1 MINYFRVPLLSILLS
16 NLTLLRVMQAG
27 MIAVV
32 IPLVISAFTN
42 DGGER
47 PHLGFLN
54 SGRFQETLLALCW
67 PQSWHNRFVP
77 SFGNSTS
84 RLPYPMQKKQTYSR
98 PNNSIVQNYIYSR
111 VDVRWRER

>member
-1 MINYFRVPLLSILLS
+1 MINYFRVPFLSILLS

-47 PHLGFLN
+47 PHLGFQD
-54 SGRFQETLLALCW
+54 SGRF
-67 PQSWHNRFVP
+67 
-77 SFGNSTS
+77 
-84 RLPYPMQKKQTYSR
+84 
-98 PNNSIVQNYIYSR
+98 
-111 VDVRWRER
+111 